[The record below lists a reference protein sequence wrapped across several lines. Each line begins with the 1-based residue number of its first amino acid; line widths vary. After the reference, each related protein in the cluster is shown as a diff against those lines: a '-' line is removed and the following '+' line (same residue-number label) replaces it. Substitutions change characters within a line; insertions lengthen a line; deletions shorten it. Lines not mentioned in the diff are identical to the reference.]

1 MYSNET
7 KNFNLPQF
15 LATDKID
22 PVADFNPAF
31 ETIDNQMQQN
41 KITAEDALAGV
52 TGAQKDAED
61 AQLAAQRAENAATA
75 AAQSAQEANENA
87 QNAVQKVDDLEK
99 EVESIQDA
107 QTAQGTQISELS
119 NEYHVFVRNQTALN
133 TAQDNINTNL
143 QEKDAAIEGQISA
156 LDTRVTKN
164 ESDIKALQESTASDK
179 AELDQKI
186 EMNAQVLSDTRNT
199 VTTHTE
205 QISTLTETV
214 EHNSDD
220 IETAQTAIAG
230 NSSDIVKVY
239 GKAVPAEAD
248 PNLSNTALAA
258 SGERHR
264 EAIAQIYGNYP
275 VPNIE
280 STKNLQGLD
289 QRVRALESGG
299 GDVTK
304 DYVDQQDATLRNS
317 IDANWNDFLKLY
329 GSEAFPPTVSEG
341 DSIIGMRGRIQ
352 ALESASASVTME
364 QVESAINDKVG
375 NLYFDRAATYE
386 TAAPGGNI
394 TFDNVT
400 NGLGGVYEATKHR
413 QYLVLPLT
421 SNTSDTSKY
430 KIHQTS
436 SSSGQTDTTTFTWD
450 LSIIFLSFMIF
461 CEKDLSNNARSVC
474 FEPAVGTYVFPWIS
488 GNISFTIER
497 DLDNSK
503 ATLTITR
510 SRQSGTYATIISP
523 IFFGTMMEEET

>member
-31 ETIDNQMQQN
+31 ATIDKQMQQN

-52 TGAQKDAED
+52 AGAQKDAED

-133 TAQDNINTNL
+133 TAQDNINTSL

-220 IETAQTAIAG
+220 METAQTAIAG
-230 NSSDIVKVY
+230 NASNIVKVY
-239 GKAVPAEAD
+239 GKEVPAEAD

-304 DYVDQQDATLRNS
+304 DYVDQQDENLQTQISATHDLLPNLILTKMQLTGS
-317 IDANWNDFLKLY
+317 DVPSLIDALY
-329 GSEAFPPTVSEG
+329 NIFADYRQVSGTCDVASGSNTYRLSCNFVQKGSSVIMQQLANNIPTT
-341 DSIIGMRGRIQ
+341 
-352 ALESASASVTME
+352 SA
-364 QVESAINDKVG
+364 
-375 NLYFDRAATYE
+375 
-386 TAAPGGNI
+386 
-394 TFDNVT
+394 
-400 NGLGGVYEATKHR
+400 
-413 QYLVLPLT
+413 LT
-421 SNTSDTSKY
+421 SFTATTLTIN
-430 KIHQTS
+430 IVNS
-436 SSSGQTDTTTFTWD
+436 SYPSGIRPLFDTTTKE
-450 LSIIFLSFMIF
+450 SFAQISPTIAPMIP
-461 CEKDLSNNARSVC
+461 LIPILYI
-474 FEPAVGTYVFPWIS
+474 PAAGTTQVA
-488 GNISFTIER
+488 NISRITTEWNSTTSSWVITMTHNSIPNGIYSTIALPTIE
-497 DLDNSK
+497 
-503 ATLTITR
+503 
-510 SRQSGTYATIISP
+510 
-523 IFFGTMMEEET
+523 FFVEYGWREKT